1 MIRALCF
8 VLRIGGRSKLKRE
21 EIFCLNPV
29 LDESIVSELEK
40 LSRQQLYGAEGI
52 ALKQFKFSIIA
63 VLIC

>member
-1 MIRALCF
+1 MIRVLCF
-8 VLRIGGRSKLKRE
+8 VLQIGGRSKLKRE

-40 LSRQQLYGAEGI
+40 LSSQQLCGAERI
-52 ALKQFKFSIIA
+52 ALKKLKFSVVA